1 MVAGA
6 MVLALTGCTGGS
18 SNSNSPATN
27 TAANSSSPL
36 IQAQNY
42 AQEKTDTAT
51 LNQAVQQ
58 YRATEGHFPQSL
70 QDLTPNYIAKIPQ
83 APPGYQINY
92 DANNG
97 TVSVA
102 KQ

>member
-1 MVAGA
+1 M
-6 MVLALTGCTGGS
+6 
-18 SNSNSPATN
+18 
-27 TAANSSSPL
+27 
-36 IQAQNY
+36 QAQNY
-42 AQEKTDTAT
+42 AQEKSDTAA

-58 YRATEGHFPQSL
+58 YHAAEGHFPKSL

-97 TVSVA
+97 AVSVA